1 MRLENL
7 IFSNLIS
14 NEDYTRKTLPYIKAE
29 YFNDINDKVLF
40 TVIEKFVDKFNELPT
55 KEVLKVELSNV
66 KGLNEDQ
73 FKETYELVESLQTDN
88 IRSEEWMLTETE
100 KFCQDKA
107 IYNAIMTSIRIMD
120 KKEKDLDK
128 GSIPELLTQ
137 ALGVSFDNSIGV
149 EFLQDIE
156 DRYKY
161 YHTKQQKIPFA
172 LTFFNKITKGGF
184 GRKTINIF
192 LAGTGVGKSLTM
204 CSMAADNL
212 MMGQNVL
219 YITMEMAEFEIARRI
234 DANLLDV
241 TIQELDDM
249 SKDSY
254 VAKMERLKGK
264 TKGKLIIKEY
274 PTSSAGSGNFR
285 HLFNE
290 LRLKK
295 NFAPDIVY
303 IDYLNIC
310 ASSRIKNGSNV
321 NSYSYIKA
329 IVEEL
334 RGLAVEFNV
343 ALVTATQTT
352 RGGYGDSDV
361 DITDVSESFG
371 VAHTADFM
379 CALITSE
386 ELEGLGQLLVKQ
398 LKNRY
403 NDLNY
408 LRRFVLGVE
417 RAKMKL
423 FDLEESAQNDIQDDK
438 PVFDKTPSGDKFDKE
453 KFKGFR

>member
-249 SKDSY
+249 FKDAY
-254 VAKMERLKGK
+254 VSKMERLKGK

>member
-149 EFLQDIE
+149 EFLNDIE

-249 SKDSY
+249 SKDAY
-254 VAKMERLKGK
+254 VSKMERLKGK

-423 FDLEESAQNDIQDDK
+423 FDLEESAQTDIQDDK

>member
-1 MRLENL
+1 M
-7 IFSNLIS
+7 
-14 NEDYTRKTLPYIKAE
+14 
-29 YFNDINDKVLF
+29 
-40 TVIEKFVDKFNELPT
+40 
-55 KEVLKVELSNV
+55 
-66 KGLNEDQ
+66 
-73 FKETYELVESLQTDN
+73 FKDAY
-88 IRSEEWMLTETE
+88 
-100 KFCQDKA
+100 
-107 IYNAIMTSIRIMD
+107 
-120 KKEKDLDK
+120 
-128 GSIPELLTQ
+128 
-137 ALGVSFDNSIGV
+137 VS
-149 EFLQDIE
+149 
-156 DRYKY
+156 
-161 YHTKQQKIPFA
+161 
-172 LTFFNKITKGGF
+172 
-184 GRKTINIF
+184 
-192 LAGTGVGKSLTM
+192 
-204 CSMAADNL
+204 
-212 MMGQNVL
+212 
-219 YITMEMAEFEIARRI
+219 
-234 DANLLDV
+234 
-241 TIQELDDM
+241 
-249 SKDSY
+249 
-254 VAKMERLKGK
+254 KMERLKGK

>member
-254 VAKMERLKGK
+254 VSKMERLKGK

>member
-14 NEDYTRKTLPYIKAE
+14 NEDYTRKTLPYIKVE

-212 MMGQNVL
+212 MMGNNVL

-241 TIQELDDM
+241 TIQELEDM

-254 VAKMERLKGK
+254 VSKMERLKGK

-295 NFAPDIVY
+295 NFAPDVVY

-334 RGLAVEFNV
+334 RGLAVEFNI

-386 ELEGLGQLLVKQ
+386 ELEGLGQLLIKQ

-408 LRRFVLGVE
+408 LRRFVLGVD
-417 RAKMKL
+417 RSKMKL
-423 FDLEESAQNDIQDDK
+423 FDLEESAQTDIQDDK

>member
-149 EFLQDIE
+149 EFLNDIE

-254 VAKMERLKGK
+254 VSKMERLKGK

-423 FDLEESAQNDIQDDK
+423 FDLEESAQTDIQDDK

>member
-88 IRSEEWMLTETE
+88 IRSEEWMLNETE

-128 GSIPELLTQ
+128 GAIPELLTQ

-212 MMGQNVL
+212 MMGNNVL

-241 TIQELDDM
+241 TIQELEDM

-254 VAKMERLKGK
+254 VSKMERLKGK

-295 NFAPDIVY
+295 NFAPDVVY

-386 ELEGLGQLLVKQ
+386 ELEGLGQLLIKQ

-408 LRRFVLGVE
+408 LRRFVLGVD
-417 RAKMKL
+417 RSKMKL
-423 FDLEESAQNDIQDDK
+423 FDLEESAQTDIQDDK

>member
-249 SKDSY
+249 FKDAY
-254 VAKMERLKGK
+254 VSKMERLKGK

-423 FDLEESAQNDIQDDK
+423 FDLEESAQTDIQDDK

>member
-212 MMGQNVL
+212 MMGNNVL

-241 TIQELDDM
+241 TIQELEDM

-254 VAKMERLKGK
+254 VSKMERLKGK

-295 NFAPDIVY
+295 NFAPDVVY

-386 ELEGLGQLLVKQ
+386 ELEGLGQLLIKQ

-408 LRRFVLGVE
+408 LRRFVLGVD
-417 RAKMKL
+417 RSKMKL
-423 FDLEESAQNDIQDDK
+423 FDLEESAQTDIQDDK

>member
-14 NEDYTRKTLPYIKAE
+14 NEDYTRKTLPYLKAE

-40 TVIEKFVDKFNELPT
+40 TVIEKFVEQFNQIPT
-55 KEVLKVELSNV
+55 KEVLKVELSNI
-66 KGLNEDQ
+66 KGLTEDQ
-73 FKETYELVESLQTDN
+73 FKQTYEVVESLEVNATQND
-88 IRSEEWMLTETE
+88 EWLLNETE
-100 KFCQDKA
+100 RFCQDKA
-107 IYNAIMTSIRIMD
+107 IYNAIMKSIQIMD

-149 EFLQDIE
+149 EFLE
-156 DRYKY
+156 DLEARYKY
-161 YHTKQQKIPFA
+161 YHTKLQKIPFA
-172 LTFFNKITKGGF
+172 LGFLNKITKGGF
-184 GRKTINIF
+184 ARKTINIF
-192 LAGTGVGKSLTM
+192 LAGTGVGKSLMM
-204 CSMAADNL
+204 CNLAADNL
-212 MMGQNVL
+212 MMGLNVL
-219 YITMEMAEFEIARRI
+219 YITMEMAEYEIAKRI
-234 DANLLDV
+234 DANILDV
-241 TIQELDDM
+241 TMQELEDM
-249 SKDSY
+249 PKDAFLS
-254 VAKMERLKGK
+254 KMERVKGK
-264 TKGKLIIKEY
+264 TKGKLVIKEY
-274 PTSSAGSGNFR
+274 PTSSAGAGNFR
-285 HLFNE
+285 HLLNE

-334 RGLAVEFNV
+334 RGLAVEFNI

-386 ELEGLGQLLVKQ
+386 ELENLGQLMVKQ

-403 NDLNY
+403 NDINY
-408 LRRFVLGVE
+408 IRRFVLGIE

-423 FDLEESAQNDIQDDK
+423 FNLEESAQGDIQDDK
-438 PVFDKTPSGDKFDKE
+438 PVFDKTSTGNKFDKE
-453 KFKGFR
+453 KFKGFN

>member
-14 NEDYTRKTLPYIKAE
+14 HEDYTRKTLPYIKAE

-149 EFLQDIE
+149 EFLNDIE

-249 SKDSY
+249 SKDAY
-254 VAKMERLKGK
+254 VSKMERLKGK

-423 FDLEESAQNDIQDDK
+423 FDLEESAQTDIQDDK

>member
-88 IRSEEWMLTETE
+88 IRSEEWMLNETE

-128 GSIPELLTQ
+128 GAIPELLTQ

-212 MMGQNVL
+212 MMGNNVL

-241 TIQELDDM
+241 TIQELEDM

-254 VAKMERLKGK
+254 VSKMERLKGK

-295 NFAPDIVY
+295 NFAPDVVY

-386 ELEGLGQLLVKQ
+386 ELEGLGQLLIKQ

-408 LRRFVLGVE
+408 LRRFVLGVD
-417 RAKMKL
+417 RSKMKL

>member
-7 IFSNLIS
+7 ILTNLIT
-14 NEDYTRKTLPYIKAE
+14 NEDYTRKTLPYLKNE
-29 YFNDINDKVLF
+29 YFTDTNDKVLY
-40 TVIEKFVDKFNELPT
+40 TLIEKFVDKFNELPT
-55 KEVLKVELSNV
+55 KEVLKVGLFGI
-66 KGLNEDQ
+66 KGLTEDQ
-73 FKETYELVESLQTDN
+73 FSKIYSTIESLN
-88 IRSEEWMLTETE
+88 PGEIRTQEWLLEETE

-107 IYNAIMTSIRIMD
+107 IYNAIMQAIKIMD
-120 KKEKDLDK
+120 NSEKDLDK
-128 GSIPELLTQ
+128 GAIPELLTK

-149 EFLQDIE
+149 EFLEDIE
-156 DRYKY
+156 ARYKY
-161 YHTKQQKIPFA
+161 YHTKQQRIPFA
-172 LTFFNKITKGGF
+172 LTFLNKITKGGF
-184 GRKTINIF
+184 ARKTINIF

-204 CSMAADNL
+204 CSLATDNL

-219 YITMEMAEFEIARRI
+219 YITMEMSEYEIARRI
-234 DANLLDV
+234 DANTLDV
-241 TIQELDDM
+241 TIQSLEELP
-249 SKDSY
+249 KDIFLS
-254 VAKMERLKGK
+254 KMERLKGK

-274 PTSSAGSGNFR
+274 PTASAGSGNFR
-285 HLFNE
+285 HLLNE
-290 LRLKK
+290 LRMKR
-295 NFAPDIVY
+295 NFIPDVVY

-329 IVEEL
+329 IAEEL

-343 ALVTATQTT
+343 AVVTATQTT
-352 RGGYGDSDV
+352 RSGYGDSDV

-386 ELEGLGQLLVKQ
+386 ELENMGQILVKQ

-408 LRRFVLGVE
+408 LRRFVLGID
-417 RAKMKL
+417 RSKMKL
-423 FDLEESAQNDIQDDK
+423 YDLEEAAQNDIQDDK
-438 PVFDKTPSGDKFDKE
+438 PVFDKTKAGEKFDKE

>member
-7 IFSNLIS
+7 IFANLIS
-14 NEDYTRKTLPYIKAE
+14 NEDYTRKTLPYLKAE

-40 TVIEKFVDKFNELPT
+40 TVIEKFVDKFNQLPT
-55 KEVLKVELSNV
+55 KEVLKVELSNI
-66 KGLNEDQ
+66 KGLNDDQ
-73 FKETYELVESLQTDN
+73 FKQTYDIVESLQTDN
-88 IRSEEWMLTETE
+88 VKSQDWLLTETE

-107 IYNAIMTSIRIMD
+107 IYNAIMKSIQIMD

-149 EFLQDIE
+149 EFLE
-156 DRYKY
+156 DLEARYKY
-161 YHTKQQKIPFA
+161 YHTKQQKISFA

-184 GRKTINIF
+184 ARKTINIF

-219 YITMEMAEFEIARRI
+219 YITMEMAEYEIAKRI
-234 DANLLDV
+234 DANILDV
-241 TIQELDDM
+241 TLQELEDM
-249 SKDSY
+249 PKDAFLSKL
-254 VAKMERLKGK
+254 ERLKGK

-274 PTSSAGSGNFR
+274 PTSSAGAGNFR
-285 HLFNE
+285 HLLNE

-295 NFAPDIVY
+295 NFTPDVLY

-386 ELEGLGQLLVKQ
+386 ELEGLGQLMVKQ

-408 LRRFVLGVE
+408 LRRFVLGID
-417 RAKMKL
+417 RSKMKL
-423 FDLEESAQNDIQDDK
+423 YDLEESAQNDIQDDK